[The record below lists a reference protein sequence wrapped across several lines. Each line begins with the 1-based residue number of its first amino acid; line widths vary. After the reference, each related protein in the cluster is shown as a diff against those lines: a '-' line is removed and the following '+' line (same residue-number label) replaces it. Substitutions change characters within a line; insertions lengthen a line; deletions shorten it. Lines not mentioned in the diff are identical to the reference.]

1 MTPSNQARLPLA
13 ALAATL
19 LASLC
24 VAPLVQGLA
33 WFVAVA
39 VVAGLITGVG
49 VATRQVTRWVPL
61 VIAVQFLTLVLVV
74 TALFARDAAVAGL
87 LPGPEALA
95 QLVDLKDEGLDVVR
109 HDGPP
114 VPSGRGIVLLVTLGL
129 GVVALV
135 VDVIAVSLR
144 RPAVAGLP
152 LLLVYCVPAAV
163 LPGGL
168 GWIWFVIGGLGYLGL
183 VGADAGDRIRGWGRV
198 LGSPGADGRALGGP
212 LSGARRI
219 GVTALAV
226 AVTLPAFVPGLGER
240 LLTSGSG
247 SGTGTGPGNRTVSV
261 VNPIL
266 QLRDNLGQ
274 RADTVVITYR
284 TSAASPEP
292 MRIVTVDDFTGDA
305 WQPRTA
311 SLSDTQRVDTGMPP
325 PPGLSSGVT
334 TSAETTEIEIGEL
347 AQTYLPLPYPSTQ
360 VNKLSGTWLY
370 DGETLNVVGRDDAN
384 TRGVSYEAKHLT
396 VKPTAE
402 DLSRATAAPSAVAER
417 YTELPADLRGPLAQI
432 ARAHAGDPTAGDHAK
447 ATRLQNW
454 LRTGGGFQY
463 SETVVPGDQSSDD
476 GGGQAVLDFLTTGKR
491 GYCVQF
497 ASSMA
502 LLARSLNIPARVG
515 VGFLPGRRLGDG
527 SYQITLRDAH
537 AWPELYFQGVGW
549 VRFEPTPSAR
559 TGQAPAWAPPNVS
572 PSSAPT
578 PSASGSVSTPIRS
591 QAPDRESPTATVG
604 DEVDEESLI
613 ARVSGAV
620 PWQVWVLLLVLLL
633 LLAAPR
639 TAAVLARR
647 ARWRRA
653 EGRTARAEA
662 AWDELRDGLH
672 DLGVTWAV
680 SWTPRAVHQRLSGE
694 YELDGESRAALSRL
708 VGEVESARYA
718 APGGEGPQ
726 PAQARA
732 DVAQVCAAVAARLP
746 TAARR
751 RAWWMPSSGL
761 AAVTGVVRRVD
772 VAADRA
778 GRRAASLRP
787 RLHGGR

>member
-578 PSASGSVSTPIRS
+578 PSASGSVSAPIRS

>member
-39 VVAGLITGVG
+39 VVACLVTGVG

-61 VIAVQFLTLVLVV
+61 VVAVQFLTLVLAL
-74 TALFARDAAVAGL
+74 TALFARDAAIAGL
-87 LPGPEALA
+87 VPGPEALA

-109 HDGPP
+109 NDGPP

-129 GVVALV
+129 GAVALV
-135 VDVIAVSLR
+135 VDVVAVSLR

-198 LGSPGADGRALGGP
+198 LGSPGTAERTLGGP

-226 AVTLPAFVPGLGER
+226 AVALPAFVPGLGER

-247 SGTGTGPGNRTVSV
+247 DGTGDGPGDRTVRV

-266 QLRDNLGQ
+266 QLRENLGE
-274 RADTVVITYR
+274 RSDTVVISYR
-284 TSAASPEP
+284 TSTASPEP
-292 MRIVTVDDFTGDA
+292 LRIVTVDDFRNDV
-305 WQPRTA
+305 WQPRA
-311 SLSDTQRVDTGMPP
+311 VSLLDTQRADGGLPSP
-325 PPGLSSGVT
+325 SGLSSGVATRPET
-334 TSAETTEIEIGEL
+334 TSIEVREL

-360 VNKLSGTWLY
+360 VNGLDGTWLY
-370 DGETLNVVGRDDAN
+370 DQETLNVVGRDDVT
-384 TRGVSYEAKHLT
+384 TRGQSYEVNHLT
-396 VKPTAE
+396 VSPTAE
-402 DLSRATAAPSAVAER
+402 QLGRAGAVPSDIAER
-417 YTELPADLRGPLAQI
+417 YTALPPELRTPLAEI
-432 ARAHAGDPTAGDHAK
+432 ARAHAGDAGSSDHAK

-454 LRTGGGFQY
+454 LRTEGGFQY
-463 SETVVPGDQSSDD
+463 SETVVPGDQSADD

-497 ASSMA
+497 ASAMA
-502 LLARSLNIPARVG
+502 LLARSLNIPARVA
-515 VGFLPGRRLGDG
+515 VGFLPGRQLGDD
-527 SYQITLRDAH
+527 SYEISLRDAH

-549 VRFEPTPSAR
+549 VRFEPTPSTR
-559 TGQAPAWAPPNVS
+559 TGQAPAWAPPNTSTV
-572 PSSAPT
+572 PTPT
-578 PSASGSVSTPIRS
+578 PSASNSTSAPTRS
-591 QAPDRESPTATVG
+591 QAPDGASATAAVR
-604 DEVDEESLI
+604 DEAQEESLL
-613 ARVSGAV
+613 ARVVGAV
-620 PWQVWVLLLVLLL
+620 PWQVPVLLLVLLL

-639 TAAVLARR
+639 TAAMLARR

-653 EGRTARAEA
+653 DGRTARAEA

-672 DLGVTWAV
+672 DLGVAWAA
-680 SWTPRAVHQRLSGE
+680 SWTPRGVLRRLSAE

-732 DVAQVCAAVAARLP
+732 DVAQVCAAVAARVP

-751 RAWWMPSSGL
+751 RAMWMPASGV
-761 AAVTGVVRRVD
+761 AAVTGVARRVD
-772 VAADRA
+772 VAADQA
-778 GRRAASLRP
+778 GRRAANLRP

>member
-39 VVAGLITGVG
+39 VVACLITGAG
-49 VATRQVTRWVPL
+49 AATRQVTRWVPL
-61 VIAVQFLTLVLVV
+61 VIAVQFLTLVLAV
-74 TALFARDAAVAGL
+74 TGLFARDAAVAGL
-87 LPGPEALA
+87 IPGPEALA

-129 GVVALV
+129 GAVALV
-135 VDVIAVSLR
+135 VDVVAVSLR

-198 LGSPGADGRALGGP
+198 LGSPDADGRALGGP

-226 AVTLPAFVPGLGER
+226 AVALPAFVPGLGER

-247 SGTGTGPGNRTVSV
+247 TGTGTGPGDRTVNV

-274 RADTVVITYR
+274 RSDAVVITYR

-292 MRIVTVDDFTGDA
+292 LRIVTVDEFKGDA
-305 WQPRTA
+305 WQPRAT
-311 SLSDTQRVDTGMPP
+311 SLPDTQRVGDVMPS
-325 PPGLSSGVT
+325 PPGLSAGVDAR
-334 TSAETTEIEIGEL
+334 AETTEIEVGEL
-347 AQTYLPLPYPSTQ
+347 AQTYLPLPYPSTR
-360 VNKLSGTWLY
+360 VGKLQGTWLY
-370 DGETLNVVGRDDAN
+370 DKETLNVVGGGDMT
-384 TRGVSYEAKHLT
+384 TRGVSYEAQHLT
-396 VKPTAE
+396 VSPTAAQ
-402 DLSRATAAPSAVAER
+402 LSRASAPASNIAQR
-417 YTELPADLRGPLAQI
+417 YTELPTELRGPLAQI
-432 ARAHAGDPTAGDHAK
+432 ARTRAGDPGSSDHAK

-454 LRTGGGFQY
+454 LRTEGGFQY
-463 SETVVPGDQSSDD
+463 SETVVPGDQSADD

-502 LLARSLNIPARVG
+502 LLARSLDIPARVA
-515 VGFLPGRRLGDG
+515 VGFLPGRQLGDD

-537 AWPELYFQGVGW
+537 AWPELYFEGVGW

-559 TGQAPAWAPPNVS
+559 TGQAPAWAPPNTS
-572 PSSAPT
+572 PSAAPT
-578 PSASGSVSTPIRS
+578 PSAAGSVSAPTRS
-591 QAPDRESPTATVG
+591 QAPEDENAAPAVG
-604 DEVDEESLI
+604 DEADEQALI
-613 ARVSGAV
+613 ARVVGAV
-620 PWQVWVLLLVLLL
+620 PWQVPVLLLVVLL

-639 TAAVLARR
+639 TAAALARR

-653 EGRTARAEA
+653 DGRTARAEA

-672 DLGVTWAV
+672 DLGVAWAV
-680 SWTPRAVHQRLSGE
+680 SWTPRAVLQRLSGE
-694 YELDGESRAALSRL
+694 YELDGESRSALSRL
-708 VGEVESARYA
+708 VSEVESARYA
-718 APGGEGPQ
+718 TPGGEGPQ
-726 PAQARA
+726 PARARA
-732 DVAQVCAAVAARLP
+732 DVAQVCAAVAARVP

-751 RAWWMPSSGL
+751 RALWMPASGL
-761 AAVTGVVRRVD
+761 AAVTGVARRVD

-778 GRRAASLRP
+778 GRRAANLRP